1 MFHHEPKEI
10 DSEQAAQILHWY
22 LAQPHGRPWCLMS
35 DEYKEKTMEAL
46 ERVFGEIKMSDFV
59 SMKIGNYGDVPEVE
73 REKTLKILGVLPTCD
88 K

>member
-1 MFHHEPKEI
+1 
-10 DSEQAAQILHWY
+10 
-22 LAQPHGRPWCLMS
+22 MS